1 MSTWPASIART
12 KFADIF
18 DGAMAGQPQFATHRD
33 GSEVVVVS
41 RRYFEDTRPNVKTFL
56 LRSGYEGKGEGEAEF
71 DDIMQGVR
79 GSTSG
84 MLGVRRVEADGE

>member
-1 MSTWPASIART
+1 MNTWQASIART

-18 DGAMAGQPQFATHRD
+18 DGAMAGQPQYVVHRD
-33 GSEVVVVS
+33 GREVVVVS
-41 RRYFEDTRPNVKTFL
+41 KQYFEDTRPNVKTFL
-56 LRSGYEGKGEGEAEF
+56 LKSGYEGEGEAEF

-84 MLGVRRVEADGE
+84 MFAVRRVDTEGK